1 MRSPAPPPGGS
12 GSTTYL
18 VPPLALLFGWVFL
31 GEVPPLLV
39 LPGGALCLA
48 GVAVART
55 SGAPLEARAGG
66 PAGALAPGDPFAKAV
81 IPRLDP

>member
-1 MRSPAPPPGGS
+1 M

-48 GVAVART
+48 GVTLART
-55 SGAPLEARAGG
+55 VT
-66 PAGALAPGDPFAKAV
+66 PAVPGCAGDPPA
-81 IPRLDP
+81 R